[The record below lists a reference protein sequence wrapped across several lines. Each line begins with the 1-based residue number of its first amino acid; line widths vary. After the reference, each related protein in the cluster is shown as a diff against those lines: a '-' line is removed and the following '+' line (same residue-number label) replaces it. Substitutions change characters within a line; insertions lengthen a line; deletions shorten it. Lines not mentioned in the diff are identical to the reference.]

1 MGAVQSY
8 ISDIQWLGQEYLPRG
23 CRLCTGRERHG
34 RTPVHS
40 CRRSATSSQQ
50 RRAARLDPDGASQF
64 LFVPTQPI
72 RIAQTQ
78 QSRSSCGESPSVVV
92 PSEQKATVSDHD
104 ELVDSRIPI
113 DESDRESTVT
123 GPVFSGDDS
132 GGIDIEDQYAF
143 DSAEVTALTAVSE
156 QQQLSVPSEFS
167 LNMTPPS
174 NTPRNMTP
182 RRGSTG
188 SVFRR
193 RMHTPPPARRSLNGA
208 PTTNQAGLSSD
219 DDKTSPCKIGDAS
232 PPTRRSFGDVQRP
245 MLHSDDDEKTSP
257 RKIGGA

>member
-1 MGAVQSY
+1 MVEHPCIPVGGVQH
-8 ISDIQWLGQEYLPRG
+8 LLPRG
-23 CRLCTGRERHG
+23 GLPGSILMAQVSFCLFPPSLSELPRHN
-34 RTPVHS
+34 
-40 CRRSATSSQQ
+40 RRH
-50 RRAARLDPDGASQF
+50 PC
-64 LFVPTQPI
+64 
-72 RIAQTQ
+72 
-78 QSRSSCGESPSVVV
+78 RSSCGESSSVVV
-92 PSEQKATVSDHD
+92 PSEQNATVSDHD

-113 DESDRESTVT
+113 YESDRESTVT

-167 LNMTPPS
+167 SSMTPAS

-232 PPTRRSFGDVQRP
+232 PPTGRSFGDVQRSL
-245 MLHSDDDEKTSP
+245 LHSDDDEKTSP